1 MDKAQTLSPDA
12 LGFQAFELVRKHGP
26 QNASGEVITHNGR
39 SFELGVAHVCNV
51 NALLLTLRPANGKPH
66 AGEPPAFVMVD
77 ACPSGPYWASGFN
90 LATKAMATGR
100 EVAHADI
107 GGHVIPGRIYRL
119 IPYTSD
125 LAIHADASPAHGPI

>member
-1 MDKAQTLSPDA
+1 MDKAQTLSPQT
-12 LGFQAFELVRKHGP
+12 LYFKAFELVRKRGA
-26 QNASGEVITHNGR
+26 QNAAGQVITHNGR
-39 SFELGVAHVCNV
+39 SFELDVAHVCRAD
-51 NALLLTLRPANGKPH
+51 ALLLTLRPTDGQPH

-77 ACPSGPYWASGFN
+77 ACPSGPYWASGLN
-90 LATKAMATGR
+90 LAAKAMANGC

-107 GGHVIPGRIYRL
+107 GGRVIPGRVYRL